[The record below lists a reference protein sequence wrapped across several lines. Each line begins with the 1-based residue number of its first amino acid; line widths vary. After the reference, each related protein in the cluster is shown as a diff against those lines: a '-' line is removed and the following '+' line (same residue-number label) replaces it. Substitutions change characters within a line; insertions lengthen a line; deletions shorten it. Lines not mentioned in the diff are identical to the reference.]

1 MASPITPALPVPL
14 GVSQRILVVEDLEDQ
29 RASLQELLQ
38 LSLGV
43 EVDTAEDGAKG
54 LEMLRARPYSL
65 VITDLT
71 MPHLDGYGLLMRI
84 RESRIA
90 RIRSMPV
97 VVVSGAQE
105 TDEQERVRAAG
116 ATALVG
122 KGTAGADLLICLAS
136 ILQSTG

>member
-1 MASPITPALPVPL
+1 MTSDAPIAVVKPRVLIVDD
-14 GVSQRILVVEDLEDQ
+14 SRIVRTTLARQVETVYDVRE
-29 RASLQELLQ
+29 A
-38 LSLGV
+38 
-43 EVDTAEDGAKG
+43 ADGIEAW
-54 LEMLRARPYSL
+54 EMVLIDPTIRI